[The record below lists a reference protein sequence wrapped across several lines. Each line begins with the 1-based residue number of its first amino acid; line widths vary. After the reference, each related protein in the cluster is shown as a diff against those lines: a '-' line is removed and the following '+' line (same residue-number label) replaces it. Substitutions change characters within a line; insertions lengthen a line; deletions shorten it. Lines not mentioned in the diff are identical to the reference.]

1 MGAHELHV
9 TGASYYCSGSGTS
22 CYGPNETLPDTPF
35 ISEPRKKMPDDVYD
49 DTLRQLT
56 AEMNDLLKKASQKR
70 NDKNLRF
77 VTTSRGL
84 VLIWTSKE
92 VPPEKEFKKYSE
104 DEKAEL
110 FGLDK

>member
-1 MGAHELHV
+1 MGVHELHIE
-9 TGASYYCSGSGTS
+9 GATWWCTGSGTS
-22 CYGPNETLPDTPF
+22 CYGSSETLPDEPF
-35 ISEPRKKMPDDVYD
+35 ILEPRKKMPDDVYD

-56 AEMNDLLKKASQKR
+56 AEMNNLLKKASQKR

-104 DEKAEL
+104 DEKSEL